1 MKTYLTYAE
10 YVELNYNEP
19 MITDETE
26 FNKLNKVV
34 TNNINILTFN
44 RIIKIGF
51 DELSEYKQDVIKD
64 IISST
69 INFYYEN
76 DELINCVLKN
86 YSINGQAMSF
96 GDNWNVFTKQGVA
109 IKSEDYKL
117 LITTGLC
124 NLTLR

>member
-51 DELSEYKQDVIKD
+51 DELSEYRQDVIKD
-64 IISST
+64 VISST
-69 INFYYEN
+69 ISFYYEN

-117 LITTGLC
+117 LTTTGLC